1 MTGKYRGFG
10 PNLRPRGDEV
20 VGGLRFIRPTHALI
34 FRLLANGFR
43 SADLPDHLTTLP
55 GRPPQ
60 TIGRGTMTY
69 QLRRLDP
76 ARQPDKAGQTRRR
89 AQTHRR
95 SYTTPD
101 HPRGTIRR
109 PSSKLT

>member
-55 GRPPQ
+55 GRAPPE

-76 ARQPDKAGQTRRR
+76 ARQPDKAGKT
-89 AQTHRR
+89 AGEHKPAAALTPPL
-95 SYTTPD
+95 TTPEARSAG
-101 HPRGTIRR
+101 PVL
-109 PSSKLT
+109 S